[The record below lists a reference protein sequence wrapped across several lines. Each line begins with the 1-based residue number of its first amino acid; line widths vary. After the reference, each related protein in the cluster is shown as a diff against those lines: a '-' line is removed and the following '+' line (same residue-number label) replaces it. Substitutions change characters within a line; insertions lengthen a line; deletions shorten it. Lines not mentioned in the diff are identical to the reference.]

1 VTLTRITRP
10 YRGYRFRVSV
20 YGGHQDGAVI
30 DCRTLQW
37 AMVWYRL
44 LTETTGLSGLREQER
59 GGEEGQPSSD
69 QAPPRGRVPNSS
81 HDEQDEGDHQE
92 E

>member
-1 VTLTRITRP
+1 MTLIRLKQP
-10 YRGYRFRVSV
+10 YRGYRFRVTV

-44 LTETTGLSGLREQER
+44 LTEM
-59 GGEEGQPSSD
+59 P
-69 QAPPRGRVPNSS
+69 QAP
-81 HDEQDEGDHQE
+81 QEGASADAE
-92 E
+92 RKT